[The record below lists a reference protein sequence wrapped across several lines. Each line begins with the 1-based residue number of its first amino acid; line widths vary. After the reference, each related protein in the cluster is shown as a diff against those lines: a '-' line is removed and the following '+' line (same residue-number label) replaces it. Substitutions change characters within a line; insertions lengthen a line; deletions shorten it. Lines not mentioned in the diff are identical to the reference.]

1 MNRLP
6 DISPETSPLTLVELI
21 YSTAIRDVMTP
32 EPITVTRGTRMSAVQ
47 QIMRERGV
55 SGVPVAE
62 EGRLFGIV
70 SIHDLIEILRQG
82 KLETLVSECMTER
95 VVTLEEEMPLSL
107 AISTFS
113 KYPYGRFPV
122 LNAAQRL
129 TGIITVRDINVTLVT
144 RLMQQVS
151 KFESMLDSEVT
162 PGLEMNRVF
171 QTRRHDFENGGKAS
185 TTIKKHLVD
194 HHVNRTLVK
203 RVAIASYELEM
214 NQVVHSI
221 GGTIS
226 YRITP
231 QSVEIL
237 VQDRG
242 PGIENVEQALQEGY
256 TTADDW
262 IKSLGFGAGLG
273 LPNAKRVSDVFF
285 IHSAPGVGTTVK
297 SVIYLQE
304 NKQKE
309 EPHETEP
316 NR

>member
-6 DISPETSPLTLVELI
+6 DLSPETSPLTLVEVL
-21 YSTAIRDVMTP
+21 YSTAIREVMSTDPICVARNTP
-32 EPITVTRGTRMSAVQ
+32 MSTVQ
-47 QIMRERGV
+47 QLMRDRGV
-55 SGVPVAE
+55 SGLPVAE
-62 EGRLFGIV
+62 DGRLFGIV
-70 SIHDLIEILRQG
+70 SVHDLIEILQQG
-82 KLETLVSECMTER
+82 QLDMPVSTCMTER

-144 RLMQQVS
+144 RLLQQVS

-162 PGLEMNRVF
+162 PGLALNRVF
-171 QTRRHDFENGGKAS
+171 QTRQHDFENGGKAS
-185 TTIKKHLVD
+185 TTIKKHLME
-194 HHVNRTLVK
+194 HHVDRSLVK

-231 QSVEIL
+231 EAVEIL

-242 PGIENVEQALQEGY
+242 PGIADVDKALTEGF

-273 LPNAKRVSDVFF
+273 LPNAKRVSDIFF
-285 IHSAPGVGTTVK
+285 IHSEPGVGTTVK
-297 SVIYLQE
+297 AVIHLKTQH
-304 NKQKE
+304 KE
-309 EPHETEP
+309 EQT
-316 NR
+316 

>member
-6 DISPETSPLTLVELI
+6 DLSPETSPLTLVEVI
-21 YSTAIRDVMTP
+21 YSTAIRDVMTHD
-32 EPITVTRGTRMSAVQ
+32 PITVSRNTLMTDVQ
-47 QIMRERGV
+47 ELMRDRGV
-55 SGVPVAE
+55 SGLPVAE
-62 EGRLFGIV
+62 EGRLYGIISV
-70 SIHDLIEILRQG
+70 HDLIETMQQG
-82 KLETLVSECMTER
+82 KLHIAVAECMTDR

-113 KYPYGRFPV
+113 KYPFGRFPV

-129 TGIITVRDINVTLVT
+129 TGIITVRDINVTLVN
-144 RLMQQVS
+144 RLLQQVS
-151 KFESMLDSEVT
+151 KFESMLDSEIT
-162 PGLEMNRVF
+162 PGIELSRVF
-171 QTRRHDFENGGKAS
+171 HTRKHDFENGGKAS
-185 TTIKKHLVD
+185 TAIKKHLVE
-194 HHVNRTLVK
+194 HHVDRNLIK

-231 QSVEIL
+231 EAVEIL

-242 PGIENVEQALQEGY
+242 PGIENVDQALTEGY

-273 LPNAKRVSDVFF
+273 LPNAKRVSDIFF
-285 IHSAPGVGTTVK
+285 IHSEPGVGTTVK
-297 SVIYLQE
+297 AVVHL
-304 NKQKE
+304 KPKKE
-309 EPHETEP
+309 QQHETQ
-316 NR
+316 

>member
-6 DISPETSPLTLVELI
+6 DLSPETSPLTLVEVI
-21 YSTAIRDVMTP
+21 YSTAIRDVMTHD
-32 EPITVTRGTRMSAVQ
+32 PITVSRDTSMLEVQ
-47 QIMRERGV
+47 ELMRERGV
-55 SGVPVAE
+55 SGLPVAE
-62 EGRLFGIV
+62 DGRLFGIISV
-70 SIHDLIEILRQG
+70 HDLIECMRQG
-82 KLETLVSECMTER
+82 TLDVAVQDRMTER

-129 TGIITVRDINVTLVT
+129 TGIITVRDINVTLIN
-144 RLMQQVS
+144 RLLQQVS

-162 PGLEMNRVF
+162 PGLALSRVF
-171 QTRRHDFENGGKAS
+171 QTRKHDFENGGKAS
-185 TTIKKHLVD
+185 TAIKKHLVE
-194 HHVNRTLVK
+194 HHVDRNLIK
-203 RVAIASYELEM
+203 RVAIASYELEI

-231 QSVEIL
+231 EAVEIL

-242 PGIENVEQALQEGY
+242 PGIENVDQALTEGF

-273 LPNAKRVSDVFF
+273 LPNAKRVSDIFF
-285 IHSAPGVGTTVK
+285 IHSEPGVGTTVK
-297 SVIYLQE
+297 AVVHL
-304 NKQKE
+304 KQKKE
-309 EPHETEP
+309 KQHETE
-316 NR
+316 

>member
-6 DISPETSPLTLVELI
+6 DLSPETSPLTLIEVI
-21 YSTAIRDVMTP
+21 YSTAIREV
-32 EPITVTRGTRMSAVQ
+32 MSADPIAVARDTPMSTVQ
-47 QIMRERGV
+47 QLMRDHGV
-55 SGVPVAE
+55 SGLPVAE
-62 EGRLFGIV
+62 EGRLFGIISV
-70 SIHDLIEILRQG
+70 HDLIETLQQG
-82 KLETLVSECMTER
+82 VLHMPVSDCMTER
-95 VVTLEEEMPLSL
+95 VVTLEEEMPLSM

-129 TGIITVRDINVTLVT
+129 TGIITVRDINVSLVN
-144 RLMQQVS
+144 RLLQQVS

-162 PGLEMNRVF
+162 PGLALNRVF
-171 QTRRHDFENGGKAS
+171 QTRKHDFENGGKAS
-185 TTIKKHLVD
+185 TTIKKHLVE
-194 HHVNRTLVK
+194 HHVDRTLVK

-231 QSVEIL
+231 EAVEIL

-242 PGIENVEQALQEGY
+242 PGIANVDSALTEGF

-273 LPNAKRVSDVFF
+273 LPNAKRVSDIFF
-285 IHSAPGVGTTVK
+285 IHSEPGVGTTVK
-297 SVIYLQE
+297 AVIHLQ
-304 NKQKE
+304 KQTKE
-309 EPHETEP
+309 QEA
-316 NR
+316 